1 MIRLLRRMV
10 AKINKYHIWYDS
22 FMAVL
27 AVGIFVSLIIDSHYS
42 RDITFMMETRYFDK
56 FVWLVFT
63 IDYIVRLLVARDR
76 FAFVRHNLIDLIAIL
91 PFDLFFQGIRALRL
105 VRLLLM
111 LRAFA
116 YLNRA
121 YMRIGKVLQTNNFD
135 HVLWFTFCTIFIGAM
150 SISFIDD
157 MDIGDAF
164 WWSFVTTTTVGYGDI
179 APKSLGGRLVAVC
192 LMIVGIGFLSTL
204 TGTISTF
211 LINNINA
218 KKKHATFKEREI
230 NTMIDELR
238 DFDNMT
244 KKDIDD
250 MYRTLL
256 MLKTTDTPS
265 SPQDKESPHIGAKG
279 RIDLISQDH

>member
-1 MIRLLRRMV
+1 MIRLLRRVV

-56 FVWLVFT
+56 FVWVVFT

-230 NTMIDELR
+230 NTIIDELH

-244 KKDIDD
+244 RQDIDD
-250 MYRTLL
+250 MHRTLI
-256 MLKTTDTPS
+256 MLKGLTPPSDPPDTA
-265 SPQDKESPHIGAKG
+265 SPHIGAKG
-279 RIDLISQDH
+279 RIDIVSQDH

>member
-1 MIRLLRRMV
+1 MIRELRRIV

-27 AVGIFVSLIIDSHYS
+27 AVGIFISLIIDSHYS

-56 FVWLVFT
+56 FVWFVFT
-63 IDYIVRLLVARDR
+63 VDYIVRLLVAKDR

-218 KKKHATFKEREI
+218 KEKHQTFKDREI
-230 NTMIDELR
+230 NAIIDELK
-238 DFDNMT
+238 DFDNMNRQ
-244 KKDIDD
+244 DIDD
-250 MYRTLL
+250 MHRTLL
-256 MLKTTDTPS
+256 FLKEEPTNTTPTE
-265 SPQDKESPHIGAKG
+265 KTSPHIGAKG
-279 RIDLISQDH
+279 RIDILSDKH